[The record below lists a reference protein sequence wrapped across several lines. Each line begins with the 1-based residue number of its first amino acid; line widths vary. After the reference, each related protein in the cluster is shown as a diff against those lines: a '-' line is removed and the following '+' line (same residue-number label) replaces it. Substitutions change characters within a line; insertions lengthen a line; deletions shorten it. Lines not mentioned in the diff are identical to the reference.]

1 MRTRSES
8 TRQQRSGAFQVDQTE
23 IGYALAQAVAIGSL
37 QRRTSH
43 DHGRQRE
50 RVGDCIEPWS
60 AISIVQGD
68 ARGHLMLVARGV
80 KIVAVDERPMQ
91 SRRAHHLS
99 SMMRLP
105 EV

>member
-1 MRTRSES
+1 
-8 TRQQRSGAFQVDQTE
+8 
-23 IGYALAQAVAIGSL
+23 
-37 QRRTSH
+37 
-43 DHGRQRE
+43 
-50 RVGDCIEPWS
+50 
-60 AISIVQGD
+60 
-68 ARGHLMLVARGV
+68 MLVARGV